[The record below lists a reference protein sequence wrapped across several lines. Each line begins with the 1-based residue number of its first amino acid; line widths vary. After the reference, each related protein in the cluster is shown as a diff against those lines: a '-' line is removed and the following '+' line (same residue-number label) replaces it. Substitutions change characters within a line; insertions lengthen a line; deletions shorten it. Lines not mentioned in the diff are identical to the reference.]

1 MITSET
7 DRITKSGRVPKAHYS
22 VFIVGGGINGAGLF
36 RDLCLQGVDCL
47 LIESGDFCSGAS
59 AGPSRLIHGG
69 IKYLENGEFRLVR
82 QSTLER
88 NLLLKNAPHYVKP
101 IETVLPIHSWFGGIV
116 PSIIRFFGGKAK
128 LKNRGLFIT
137 KVGLMLFD
145 LLGRNH
151 RGLPRHTLALRSAS
165 LKTFPELVP
174 SLTATA
180 TYFDARITHAE
191 RLGLELILD
200 GMKANPDSLALNHVA
215 LSNSDA
221 GTLELKDRNSG
232 ETYKVSARAIVNAT
246 GAWIDQANLTLGL
259 KTSYMGG
266 NKGSHLIV
274 DNPRLLQ
281 ALNGRMVYF
290 GSADGRVA
298 LLYPFMG
305 RVLVGSTDIPVAT
318 PDRAVC
324 DDDERDY
331 MLATLREVFP
341 QIPVTPS
348 QVVYTYCGVRPLPR
362 SDSKDPGSVSRDHSI
377 VEDLLPNTNI
387 PIFAMI
393 GGKWTTFRGFAEEVS
408 DKILKRLDRKRR
420 INTQLLPIGG
430 GRDFPKKPAD
440 RLAFL
445 TRLRGQALAAER
457 CEILLD
463 RYGTHC
469 EAVAQWC
476 CSRNDQLLKALPDYS
491 REEIVFIFRH
501 ELVGRL
507 ADVIFRRTDIA
518 LSGRLTAE
526 SLLEIAEIGRT
537 QLGWNQT
544 QTNAELS
551 DVLNVAR
558 EQHGMKSLSPV
569 LPVQ

>member
-1 MITSET
+1 MTTSET
-7 DRITKSGRVPKAHYS
+7 DRILSSGKALKAHYS

-36 RDLCLQGVDCL
+36 RDLSLQGVDCL

-101 IETVLPIHSWFGGIV
+101 IETVLPIHSWFGGII
-116 PSIIRFFGGKAK
+116 PSIIRFFGGTAK
-128 LKNRGLFIT
+128 LKDRGVFIT
-137 KVGLMLFD
+137 KLGLMLFD

-151 RGLPRHTLALRSAS
+151 RGLPEHKLALRGAT
-165 LKTFPELVP
+165 LKAFPEMVP
-174 SLTATA
+174 SLTASA
-180 TYFDARITHAE
+180 TYFDARVTHAE

-200 GMKANPDSLALNHVA
+200 GMTANAGSLALNHVA
-215 LSNSDA
+215 LSNADA
-221 GTLELKDRNSG
+221 GTLELNDRISG
-232 ETYKVSARAIVNAT
+232 EIYKVSASAIVNAA
-246 GAWIDQANLTLGL
+246 GAWIDQANLNLGL

-266 NKGSHLIV
+266 NKGSHLILE
-274 DNPRLLQ
+274 NPRLLQ

-305 RVLVGSTDIPVAT
+305 RVLVGSTDIPVET
-318 PDRAVC
+318 PDMAVC
-324 DDDERDY
+324 DDTERDY
-331 MLATLREVFP
+331 MLATLQEVFP
-341 QIPVTPS
+341 QIPVAPS

-362 SDSKDPGSVSRDHSI
+362 SDSNDPGAVSRDHSI
-377 VEDLLPNTNI
+377 VEDLLPNTNT

-393 GGKWTTFRGFAEEVS
+393 GGKWTTFRGFAEEAS
-408 DKILKRLDRKRR
+408 DKILKLLNRKRL
-420 INTQLLPIGG
+420 ISTQLLQIGG
-430 GRDFPKKPAD
+430 GKNFPKTPAD

-445 TRLRGQALAAER
+445 TRLQDFVLDAER
-457 CEILLD
+457 CEILFD
-463 RYGTHC
+463 RYGTHS

-476 CSRNDQLLKALPDYS
+476 CARNDTLLKALPDYS
-491 REEIVFIFRH
+491 HQEIVFIFRH

-537 QLGWNQT
+537 HLGWDET

-551 DVLNVAR
+551 NVLDVAR
-558 EQHGMKSLSPV
+558 HQHGMKSLSLR
-569 LPVQ
+569 LPEQ